1 MIARVTTMVFPVDRP
16 NLGSSMDGVFAA
28 GDRRSCGTRQVAIVV
43 AEGEAAAL
51 LVREHIERCGE
62 AAHTPG

>member
-1 MIARVTTMVFPVDRP
+1 MIARVTTMVFPLDRP

-28 GDRRSCGTRQVAIVV
+28 GDRRSGGTRQVAIAVG
-43 AEGEAAAL
+43 EGATATC
-51 LVREHIERCGE
+51 LVREHIEHCGE